1 MIVLR
6 YTRTFCCQASHS
18 QWSGGAS
25 QVHLQHTKG
34 QRTPGSRPGRSGGGT
49 SGTQRTAAT
58 ELRCLPYLMSQPPSS
73 LHKAVV
79 IAPKT
84 YFKRQI
90 YTNILP
96 LICKFTSGCFQRRL
110 RRGPWGTGGGPAG
123 AGQGA
128 SHRTAGTA
136 RAAQPRA
143 AVGELHLLY
152 TDAVPSGRVSRPAPP
167 SARRGGARSRAG
179 RAAEAGRQRGAARAM
194 GQGSPWLNQS
204 AIPRAAGGACAAD
217 GQRAGPFSGTA
228 AALLT
233 ALIGLLVLATVLGNA
248 LVILAFV
255 VDRRLRTQGDYFFL
269 NLAVADLLVGECQG
283 RWRDGGAQGTARVTT
298 GCVRRQLLHPALH
311 PLRAD
316 GRVEARPGIVQAV
329 AGGGLPGVHRLCL
342 QHRPYQLQ
350 QVHLRHQGGKGC
362 APGYKQQKRGLAEML
377 ITEQLQEGLAWV
389 ILVLLRHHR
398 RREQSQHT
406 HCSGSRLRNNWL
418 WQKWVSSHFY
428 AALETGT
435 GCTCCCWS

>member
-1 MIVLR
+1 MLLR

-73 LHKAVV
+73 LHRAVV

-152 TDAVPSGRVSRPAPP
+152 TDAVPSGRASRPAPP

-179 RAAEAGRQRGAARAM
+179 RAAEAGRQRGASHGPGLAVAQPVRHPA
-194 GQGSPWLNQS
+194 GSGRCLRGG
-204 AIPRAAGGACAAD
+204 RAARGALLRHRRGAADGAHWAAGAGHGAGQRSGHPGVRGGPAPPHPGGLLLPQLGRRRPPGGWVSGPAEGRGSAGHCACHHRLCPQVASASRSTSPTCWRASGGSAGACASC
-217 GQRAGPFSGTA
+217 G
-228 AALLT
+228 
-233 ALIGLLVLATVLGNA
+233 
-248 LVILAFV
+248 
-255 VDRRLRTQGDYFFL
+255 
-269 NLAVADLLVGECQG
+269 
-283 RWRDGGAQGTARVTT
+283 WWWTT
-298 GCVRRQLLHPALH
+298 W
-311 PLRAD
+311 
-316 GRVEARPGIVQAV
+316 
-329 AGGGLPGVHRLCL
+329 
-342 QHRPYQLQ
+342 
-350 QVHLRHQGGKGC
+350 C
-362 APGYKQQKRGLAEML
+362 APPLSSTSSLSASTGSSPSP
-377 ITEQLQEGLAWV
+377 
-389 ILVLLRHHR
+389 R
-398 RREQSQHT
+398 R
-406 HCSGSRLRNNWL
+406 
-418 WQKWVSSHFY
+418 
-428 AALETGT
+428 
-435 GCTCCCWS
+435 